1 MSMNMGQ
8 DKPRVYWRKNQ
19 VYLRFPTTVPSSA
32 TPDEVNGAVLTHLDN
47 LNTTVLKDAQVRLA
61 PLGQQGTAHGV
72 AAQQATTSEKLLNG
86 VYLFPLHPPLLP
98 TAGQP
103 ESEIAGVFQ
112 IESTATTDAM
122 SAMSDMPDMPDMPG
136 MKPADTPD
144 YTLTVVTHMNTA
156 NLASQSPT
164 PAIPNMFWSG
174 AEDTTH
180 GCPVSPPIPV
190 EGAASQWYITLP
202 GISETLQN
210 ATGEGVTVFV
220 LDTLPAEQQIQQAA
234 QSAGNN
240 NVLLQGLVEN
250 AVFNYDLLSDDEA
263 ANPQQLVVT
272 GKDITGKLEGFPM
285 PDHGM
290 FVAGIVH
297 DVAPAAKIECIRVLS
312 NYGVGELNTLAGA
325 LSDIHIR
332 MSTGGDLE
340 SQPVVI
346 NLSLLVMPP
355 ENETCVPEFTPEIKQ
370 HVRAELSHLLGKL
383 IADKAVIV
391 ASAGNDSDPR
401 DTMMN
406 PNGVRYWARYPAY
419 FAYDSEYPLHDIIPV
434 GAINGQGQ
442 DASYSNYPGPQGVAT
457 YGGEIP
463 TVTSQGN
470 SSATQVAMPPDALRG
485 VYTSPVYPALSPD
498 DPAPITS
505 PQGFHEYPAPNSYA
519 WAYWSG
525 TSFATPI
532 ISALAARTLEGQH
545 ALSGR
550 AVHDAITAGSPQI
563 GWTHLEDGT
572 TGNGPMIQAVQ
583 SVQQVPQAQPAQP
596 A

>member
-1 MSMNMGQ
+1 MSMNM
-8 DKPRVYWRKNQ
+8 DKPHVYWRKNQ

-32 TPDEVNGAVLTHLDN
+32 TPAEVNGAVLTHLDN
-47 LNTTVLKDAQVRLA
+47 LNTAVLKDAQMRLA
-61 PLGQQGTAHGV
+61 PLGQQGSSQEVT
-72 AAQQATTSEKLLNG
+72 AQQATGSEKLLSG
-86 VYLFPLHPPLLP
+86 VYLFPLPPLTLP
-98 TAGQP
+98 GAGRP

-112 IESTATTDAM
+112 IESTATTGAM
-122 SAMSDMPDMPDMPG
+122 SGMSGMSDMPG
-136 MKPADTPD
+136 MNSTDTTD
-144 YTLTVVTHMNTA
+144 YTLTVVTRMNAA
-156 NLASQSPT
+156 NQASQSPT

-190 EGAASQWYITLP
+190 EEPARQWHIALP
-202 GISETLQN
+202 GIPQELQN

-220 LDTLPAEQQIQQAA
+220 LDTLPPEQQISDAA
-234 QSAGNN
+234 KGAGNN
-240 NVLLQGLVEN
+240 NVLLQGLVEM

-263 ANPQQLVVT
+263 ANPQQLVTT
-272 GKDITGKLEGFPM
+272 GKDINGNLVGFPM
-285 PDHGM
+285 PDHGL
-290 FVAGIVH
+290 FVAGIVQ

-312 NYGVGELNTLAGA
+312 NYGVGELNTLVAA
-325 LSDIHIR
+325 LSDIHSR
-332 MSTGGDLE
+332 MSEGGDLH
-340 SQPVVI
+340 QQAVVI

-355 ENETCVPEFTPEIKQ
+355 DNETCVPEFTPEIKQ
-370 HVRAELSHLLGKL
+370 RVREELSRLLGKL

-419 FAYDSEYPLHDIIPV
+419 FAYDTEYPLHDIIPV
-434 GAINGQGQ
+434 GALNGQGQ

-463 TVTSQGN
+463 TIISQGN
-470 SSATQVAMPPDALRG
+470 ASGTQVAMPPDALRG
-485 VYTSPVYPALSPD
+485 VYTSPAYPVLSPT
-498 DPAPITS
+498 DPAPVTT
-505 PQGFHEYPAPNSYA
+505 PQGFHEYPAPNASA

-545 ALSGR
+545 ALSGK
-550 AVHDAITAGSPQI
+550 AVHDAITAGAPQI
-563 GWTHLEDGT
+563 SWTHLEDGS
-572 TGNGPMIQAVQ
+572 TGSGPMIQAVQ
-583 SVQQVPQAQPAQP
+583 SAQQVPQGQPAQP